1 MFNSLFKR
9 TGKVQISTLK
19 GAPDGSSSASMMVA
33 REFNVTEANDAA
45 KKPFNDAID
54 DFRQAFPKFDPKR
67 IVGTCI
73 DIFHRNPAHQ
83 RQMLANPANLPF
95 RTDIRVGRLTI
106 TLNVTASYDGRGRYI
121 GNVLEWRDVT
131 EVRQHEAQDADFAA
145 QIAASSSSQSV
156 VQFTASGE
164 ITCANANVLQATG
177 YRLDEIVG
185 QHHSLFVAPEVK
197 ANPEYRAFWEKLG

>member
-9 TGKVQISTLK
+9 TGKVQFSTLK
-19 GAPDGSSSASMMVA
+19 GALDGSSSAIMMVD
-33 REFNVTEANDAA
+33 RDFIVTYVNEAS
-45 KKPFNDAID
+45 KKLFNDAID

-106 TLNVTASYDGRGRYI
+106 TLNVTASYDARGRYI

-131 EVRQHEAQDADFAA
+131 DVRQHEAQNADYAD
-145 QIAASSSSQSV
+145 QIAAISSNQSV
-156 VQFTASGE
+156 IHF
-164 ITCANANVLQATG
+164 
-177 YRLDEIVG
+177 
-185 QHHSLFVAPEVK
+185 
-197 ANPEYRAFWEKLG
+197 